1 MDIIQIFTLKSPVKT
16 DFYKRK
22 IVFYLKYS
30 KTIHL
35 KLLQCY
41 ILPFCAFLASKCSE
55 KVLPLVESHQSHK
68 NKEITRIGI
77 LFHEFAVLYIK
88 SKFSQKLK
96 EKKHYNFFHR
106 NLNSNYCFKQVFE
119 SSLIRATILY

>member
-1 MDIIQIFTLKSPVKT
+1 MLYFTVLCFS
-16 DFYKRK
+16 
-22 IVFYLKYS
+22 
-30 KTIHL
+30 
-35 KLLQCY
+35 
-41 ILPFCAFLASKCSE
+41 FLTSKCSE
-55 KVLPLVESHQSHK
+55 KVLPLEESHQSHK

-106 NLNSNYCFKQVFE
+106 NLNSNYYFKQVFE
-119 SSLIRATILY
+119 SSLIRATIL